1 MKDSNYITIQ
11 GWMITQLKLKGAEL
25 LSYAIIYGFSQDEQ
39 SVFSGTL
46 GYLAEWVGVTKQSIC
61 STLKKLVQ
69 KKLIIKIEKV
79 VNGITLYDYKT
90 NLEIVPAIKET
101 LIPIKE
107 TLIPPIKETLTPSTS
122 IYNNYIYNN
131 NYKEK
136 SNINVTYKE
145 NQEMASSMPVPPEVA
160 PTNNSKTANDYF
172 DKFMEWWNT
181 VLIAREENE
190 EKNITKILV
199 GSNARKAMFRSRWVD
214 TRQFMT
220 GIRGI
225 KNPAP
230 DQIFEF
236 MTKGVIGYNYINSEF
251 LQGKIKGNFHSHG
264 YRFEFDSV
272 FRPSMW
278 TKLLENKFFNSDLKR
293 PID

>member
-1 MKDSNYITIQ
+1 MEDNQRKFTGVFIP
-11 GWMITQLKLKGAEL
+11 AE
-25 LSYAIIYGFSQDEQ
+25 IY
-39 SVFSGTL
+39 
-46 GYLAEWVGVTKQSIC
+46 
-61 STLKKLVQ
+61 
-69 KKLIIKIEKV
+69 
-79 VNGITLYDYKT
+79 
-90 NLEIVPAIKET
+90 
-101 LIPIKE
+101 
-107 TLIPPIKETLTPSTS
+107 
-122 IYNNYIYNN
+122 
-131 NYKEK
+131 
-136 SNINVTYKE
+136 E
-145 NQEMASSMPVPPEVA
+145 NQELSCTDKILWAEIQALSGSDYCFASNAHFAKHLGISPINVSKHLSILKKHGFVEILGFDGRTRKMRAVLSKTITADPYQNRESSLIKIDNAIYNDEIQEEIKKTCNNCVITVKENEKMASSMPVPPEVA

-264 YRFEFDSV
+264 YKFEFDSV

-278 TKLLENKFFNSDLKR
+278 TKLLENKFFNSELKR